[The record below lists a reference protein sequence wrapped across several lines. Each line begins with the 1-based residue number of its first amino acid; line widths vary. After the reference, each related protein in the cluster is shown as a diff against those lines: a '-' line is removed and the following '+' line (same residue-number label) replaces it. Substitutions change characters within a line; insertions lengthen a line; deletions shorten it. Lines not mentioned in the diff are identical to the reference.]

1 MGIFDFYKRHYFK
14 NACKAL
20 CREAELVTDCIE
32 RNTMQAR
39 ILKLEKE
46 LEDTNSAMQELLELE
61 KMCDTKVF
69 MKYQYK
75 RWDEVPIAIRN
86 YIAKRYGFHI
96 SHNPGLGRYCG
107 KEQLVITSV
116 NPYMGQAFDTYKSIK
131 EEE

>member
-32 RNTMQAR
+32 KNTMQAR

-69 MKYQYK
+69 MK
-75 RWDEVPIAIRN
+75 
-86 YIAKRYGFHI
+86 
-96 SHNPGLGRYCG
+96 
-107 KEQLVITSV
+107 
-116 NPYMGQAFDTYKSIK
+116 
-131 EEE
+131 